1 MTLEN
6 IRFFHIFFLFMI
18 NLLSIRSRLF
28 FLHDNLLF
36 FRNNIKMIAF
46 LLTLLWKQVFTFFKS
61 SSLFIF
67 LILTYLLCWFFTSSF
82 ILFRWRAVLL
92 RIIFLFLLDF
102 IYLLDFLLF
111 IFDYVDNFICEI
123 FRELL
128 AT

>member
-28 FLHDNLLF
+28 FLHDDLLF
-36 FRNNIKMIAF
+36 FRKNIKMIAF
-46 LLTLLWKQVFTFFKS
+46 LLALLWKQVFAFFNS

-67 LILTYLLCWFFTSSF
+67 LILTSLLCWFFTSSF
-82 ILFRWRAVLL
+82 ILFRWWAVLL
-92 RIIFLFLLDF
+92 RIIFLLLDF